1 MRYTYFTHVP
11 KNMLKTGAG
20 VKPEARFLRLRKIEP
35 LTKGRETGGKA
46 MLKVLIVEDERP
58 IADLV
63 EMNLTASG
71 YACTTVYDGIA
82 AADLLEK
89 NAYDLVLLDV
99 MLPGLSGYDLME
111 QIRPLHIP
119 VIFITAQ
126 GSTADRVRGLRAGA
140 DDYLVKPFEIVELIA
155 RVESVLRRAGKGDEH
170 FSVGDVEVDVR
181 SMQVT
186 KGGVP
191 VQLTRKEYDL
201 LLLFVRNPNIALFR
215 DTIYERV
222 WESDFLGDS
231 RTVDLHVQRLRK
243 KLGWQDRLSAVYKVG
258 YRLEVSK

>member
-1 MRYTYFTHVP
+1 
-11 KNMLKTGAG
+11 
-20 VKPEARFLRLRKIEP
+20 
-35 LTKGRETGGKA
+35 

-99 MLPGLSGYDLME
+99 MLPGLSGYDLVE

>member
-20 VKPEARFLRLRKIEP
+20 VKPEARFLRLREIEP